1 MNVGQRLDGYF
12 YCLVAFKRFFG
23 STTFAPKRTP
33 EQTPIPAWDDNREI
47 TRLLRRLGDMWLGYM
62 PLSPR
67 QKRERRLA
75 ASNLTGQWEL
85 FRFAFLQRAS
95 AKEELKFPR
104 RGKRALAS

>member
-1 MNVGQRLDGYF
+1 MRISSESFSRVTML
-12 YCLVAFKRFFG
+12 KRFFA
-23 STTFAPKRTP
+23 STTFAAKRTP

-67 QKRERRLA
+67 RKREQRLA

-85 FRFAFLQRAS
+85 LRSAFLQRVS